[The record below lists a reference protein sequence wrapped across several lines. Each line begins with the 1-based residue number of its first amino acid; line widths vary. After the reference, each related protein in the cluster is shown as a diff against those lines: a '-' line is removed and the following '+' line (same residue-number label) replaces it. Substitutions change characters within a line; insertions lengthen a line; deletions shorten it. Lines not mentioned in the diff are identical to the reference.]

1 MFHGIAKVTPAASW
15 TPAMAATR
23 APAPWPRY
31 PPRRYGHLHSACSG
45 SRRSTHRAG
54 LRRLGYDPRELRGTL
69 LWRPPV
75 GLLLSSSGGRSRR
88 APRLRFSASSISG
101 SRLHHW
107 LPTSPGCP
115 CILRDEGPSLYPT
128 TGSTFPMDVGQS
140 VAGCAVRVIRRLGRF
155 FEELCR
161 TPSTRSSQ
169 KAPSSTTSLGRR
181 SPVDG

>member
-1 MFHGIAKVTPAASW
+1 MFHGIAKVTLAASW

-23 APAPWPRY
+23 SPAPWPRY
-31 PPRRYGHLHSACSG
+31 PPRRFGYPHSACSG

-54 LRRLGYDPRELRGTL
+54 LRRLGYDPRELIGTPQ
-69 LWRPPV
+69 WRPPV
-75 GLLLSSSGGRSRR
+75 GLLLSSSGGRSRQ

-115 CILRDEGPSLYPT
+115 CILRDEVPSLYPT
-128 TGSTFPMDVGQS
+128 TGSTFPMDVGHS